1 MPPRLPGGGLNQ
13 AVAATGFG
21 DGSGSI
27 VKWWGKVIGGI
38 AGYLLGGPLAAVAG
52 VVLGHIV
59 DGWRPS
65 TGRSPGAQTRTQ
77 AAFLRATFSVMG
89 HLCKADG
96 RICEDEIAMAS
107 KVMDR
112 LGLTGAHR
120 RTAME
125 MFRQGK
131 APDFRL
137 DDALS
142 QFRAQCGR
150 HPMLLGMFT
159 EIQLSAALADGA
171 LTPQE
176 DAALRC
182 ICVRLGIPRPM
193 FEQFLRAARAE
204 RSNREREPEAASD
217 LESAYGTLGV
227 EVNASDAEV
236 KRAYRRLLS
245 RHHPDKL
252 AGEGMS
258 EEMIRMANDRT
269 QAIRRAY
276 ERIQSMRG
284 AA

>member
-1 MPPRLPGGGLNQ
+1 MSGL
-13 AVAATGFG
+13 G
-21 DGSGSI
+21 DWSSPK
-27 VKWWGKVIGGI
+27 VKWWGKVIGGV
-38 AGYLLGGPLAAVAG
+38 AGYLLGGPFAAVLG
-52 VVLGHIV
+52 VVLGHMV
-59 DGWRPS
+59 DGWRP
-65 TGRSPGAQTRTQ
+65 TTRRDPGVQTRTQ

-89 HLCKADG
+89 YLCKADG
-96 RICEDEIAMAS
+96 RISEDEIAMAS
-107 KVMDR
+107 KIMDR
-112 LGLTGAHR
+112 MGLTGAHR

-131 APDFRL
+131 APEFHL
-137 DDALS
+137 DDALN

-159 EIQLSAALADGA
+159 EIQLSTALADGA

-176 DAALRC
+176 DTALRY

-204 RSNREREPEAASD
+204 RSNREREPGAASTAND